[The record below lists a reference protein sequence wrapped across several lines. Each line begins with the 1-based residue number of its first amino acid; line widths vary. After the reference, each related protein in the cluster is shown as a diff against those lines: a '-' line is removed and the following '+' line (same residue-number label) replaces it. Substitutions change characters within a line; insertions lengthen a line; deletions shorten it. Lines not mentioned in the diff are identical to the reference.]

1 VPTLTDLAR
10 NHTGLSGPDL
20 EWLHSLVSDWQLL
33 ADLSFAD
40 LILWVQLSQPSSGGT
55 AFPHGGPRAPS
66 SMGGSRPPSPLAI
79 PPGPRT
85 PRGVPDGEAKISG
98 TQSSPGG
105 ATEEPA
111 EEPGWVAVA
120 QMRPTT
126 GPTSFPYD
134 VVGSQVAPGQRLV
147 LDTARRERRIHR
159 ESDPDWTSGVPVR
172 AEAIPVT
179 RDGRA
184 IAVIERSTNLNG
196 ARTPSRLEL
205 TYLAGADD
213 LARMVSEGT
222 FPYPGH
228 DTTLVRSPRVGD
240 GLLRLDTAG
249 RVTYASPNAQSAYR
263 RLGLSADLMGAE
275 LGSATAQL
283 AASGAPVDESLMVVA
298 RGRAPKE
305 TEIDVN
311 GTAVQLRSIPLVVGG
326 QRTGALVL
334 VRDVTELRRREREL
348 LTKEATIREIHH
360 RVKNNLQTVA
370 ALLRL
375 QARRLQAPEAREALE
390 EAVRRVGSIAIVHET
405 LSHTPEEI
413 VNFDDIADR
422 VAMMAGE
429 VSSPEARVT
438 PKITGQFGML
448 PAVVATPLAMVLTE
462 LLQNALQHGFGTA
475 PRPSGGD
482 AGIIEVVAA
491 RAPEQLT
498 VTVTDSGAGLP
509 PEFDLENT
517 TSLGL
522 QIVRTLVVTELG
534 GKLVLSDRPGGGTI
548 ALVDLPVRY
557 EPRTR
562 QLSPGGTTPRTSR
575 GRARWHK
582 PPSYRAREHLPGG
595 RPPVP
600 LRNRRALD
608 AGPSAEPDRPAL
620 DGPSL
625 VLAHATPDAGV
636 LTRIDGPAKALIEY
650 GTSSADL
657 LGFFDLE
664 ERRTAVSD
672 REEQLWIYLATGGD
686 VAPVHGVHSFSA

>member
-1 VPTLTDLAR
+1 MPTLSDLAR
-10 NHTGLSGPDL
+10 SLTSLSGADM

-40 LILWVQLSQPSSGGT
+40 LILWVPL
-55 AFPHGGPRAPS
+55 RAHEDA
-66 SMGGSRPPSPLAI
+66 RD
-79 PPGPRT
+79 T
-85 PRGVPDGEAKISG
+85 
-98 TQSSPGG
+98 
-105 ATEEPA
+105 
-111 EEPGWVAVA
+111 GWVAVA

-126 GPTSFPYD
+126 GPTSFPDD
-134 VVGSQVAPGQRLV
+134 VVGTKLAPGERPV
-147 LDTARRERRIHR
+147 LDTARVERRIHR

-179 RDGRA
+179 RDGRV

-213 LARMVSEGT
+213 LARMISEGT
-222 FPYPGH
+222 FPYPGQD

-240 GLLRLDTAG
+240 GMLRLDAAG

-263 RLGLSADLMGAE
+263 RLGFQADLMGTE

-283 AASGAPVDESLMVVA
+283 AASGAPVDESLMLVA
-298 RGRAPKE
+298 RGRAPRE

-311 GTAVQLRSIPLVVGG
+311 GTVVQLRSIPLVVAG

-375 QARRLQAPEAREALE
+375 QARRMSAPEAREALQ

-405 LSHTPEEI
+405 LSHAPEEI
-413 VNFDDIADR
+413 VDFDDIADR

-429 VSSPEARVT
+429 VSSPEVRVT

-448 PAVVATPLAMVLTE
+448 PATVATPLSMVLTE
-462 LLQNALQHGFGTA
+462 LLQNALQHGFGSARSSVT
-475 PRPSGGD
+475 D

-491 RAPEQLT
+491 RAPELLT

-509 PEFDLENT
+509 PGFDLENT

-522 QIVRTLVVTELG
+522 QIVRTLVEGELG
-534 GKLVLSDRPGGGTI
+534 GQISLQPRAGGGTT
-548 ALVDLPVRY
+548 AVVDLPVRY
-557 EPRTR
+557 EP
-562 QLSPGGTTPRTSR
+562 
-575 GRARWHK
+575 K
-582 PPSYRAREHLPGG
+582 
-595 RPPVP
+595 
-600 LRNRRALD
+600 
-608 AGPSAEPDRPAL
+608 
-620 DGPSL
+620 
-625 VLAHATPDAGV
+625 
-636 LTRIDGPAKALIEY
+636 
-650 GTSSADL
+650 
-657 LGFFDLE
+657 
-664 ERRTAVSD
+664 
-672 REEQLWIYLATGGD
+672 
-686 VAPVHGVHSFSA
+686 